1 MNGLELWEKVEKT
14 DPEHTKA
21 FTKGGGF
28 KGTAIKPIYLIKKAT
43 ELWGPAGDRWGWTIN
58 SDRVEDGAPLLNDKG
73 ERVGCEKLHV
83 CLITLNYPLS
93 EDGKK
98 EGFVHSFGHTILCG
112 ARSSGAFFT
121 DDEAPKKSL
130 TDAIGKALHYLG
142 FSADVYFGQFDGSK
156 YESEKEEKKAPPKEE
171 LGAQLEKSIE
181 MAKVGKEIEEQIEKL
196 TELDTDKAAML
207 LVAIRMMPEG
217 AIRERRKE
225 LLRSKVK
232 GFGWLTTQT
241 GEGPSSVITFS
252 IPAGG
257 GL

>member
-43 ELWGPAGDRWGWTIN
+43 ELWGPAGGRWGWVVLEEKIIK
-58 SDRVEDGAPLLNDKG
+58 GAPIMISG
-73 ERVGCEKLHV
+73 ARQGYERLHSV
-83 CLITLNYPLS
+83 LISLRYPTS
-93 EDGKK
+93 DIDAFGTAS
-98 EGFVHSFGHTILCG
+98 VQSYGHTLLVG
-112 ARSSGAFFT
+112 VNKNGPFT

-142 FSADVYFGQFDGSK
+142 FSADVYFGQFDGIK
-156 YESEKEEKKAPPKEE
+156 YESEKEEKKATPKEE
-171 LGAQLEKSIE
+171 LGPQLEKSIE
-181 MAKVGKEIEEQIEKL
+181 MAKAGKEIEEQIEKL
-196 TELDTDKAAML
+196 TELDTDRAAAL

-232 GFGWLTTQT
+232 GFGWMTTQT